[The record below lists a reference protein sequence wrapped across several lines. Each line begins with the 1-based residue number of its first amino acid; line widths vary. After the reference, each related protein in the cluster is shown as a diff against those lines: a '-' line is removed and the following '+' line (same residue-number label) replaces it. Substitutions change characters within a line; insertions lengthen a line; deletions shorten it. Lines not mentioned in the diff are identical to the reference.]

1 VQSNQENPLP
11 CFLLKW
17 LAHNITFALYSFTN
31 TGGGNKVVLKGYGKM
46 PMLDYVG
53 NSLSVAAG
61 VGCETSGVDVPG
73 TGTGTEE
80 PSSAATTLN
89 QVIGFTL
96 PFLFGSSVRLPTA
109 TVAVAMATGLL
120 SASPFASAQ
129 VSVTTECQLA
139 PINVEIYIDASSD
152 EIVMRNAQSGDFE
165 VCPPETLYWKHH
177 PDVYGGYEGCVG
189 EKGYYPVSCLYLE
202 RTVS

>member
-1 VQSNQENPLP
+1 LFE
-11 CFLLKW
+11 
-17 LAHNITFALYSFTN
+17 YSFTN

-46 PMLDYVG
+46 PMIDYVG
-53 NSLSVAAG
+53 SSLSVAAG
-61 VGCETSGVDVPG
+61 VGCETPDVDVPG
-73 TGTGTEE
+73 TDTED

-109 TVAVAMATGLL
+109 TVAVAMATGFLA
-120 SASPFASAQ
+120 ASPMASAQ
-129 VSVTTECQLA
+129 VTTTTECQLA
-139 PINVEIYIDASSD
+139 PIDVEIYIDATSN
-152 EIVMRNAQSGDFE
+152 EIVMQNSQSGNFE

-202 RTVS
+202 RTVSGFGCCHSLLIYVLYFSSALKIPRV